1 MKKRK
6 TLLFACLI
14 AISLTGCKKEVERKT
29 EDVKGTVIDVNYQA
43 AYTTVVPHYNAATK
57 TTMLHTQHHPADYD
71 TYIDYNGYTYELDS
85 KEAYTTCKNKVG
97 KEVDCEYTTIY
108 YDNDTTKSFLS
119 VGGHR

>member
-6 TLLFACLI
+6 TLLFAYLI

-57 TTMLHTQHHPADYD
+57 TTMLHTQHHPAD
-71 TYIDYNGYTYELDS
+71 
-85 KEAYTTCKNKVG
+85 
-97 KEVDCEYTTIY
+97 
-108 YDNDTTKSFLS
+108 NDTTKSFLS

>member
-43 AYTTVVPHYNAATK
+43 AYT
-57 TTMLHTQHHPADYD
+57 
-71 TYIDYNGYTYELDS
+71 
-85 KEAYTTCKNKVG
+85 
-97 KEVDCEYTTIY
+97 VDCEYTTIY

-119 VGGHR
+119 VGGHK